1 MNGTVL
7 VLAHGESLANGLGST
22 IAHQKK
28 RAQQLAD
35 SLLPILDSKLKVML
49 MHGNKTQVGF
59 VLFRSELAN
68 HVLHAIPL
76 DVCGADTQ
84 GATGYML
91 SQSINNA
98 LKSKQNTRDVIC
110 LLTQTLVDTNVPQ
123 EKISQRAIG
132 PWFDREKADNYRQ
145 MRGWTIVEEPGRG
158 YRRAVPSYP
167 VKEILEL
174 NQIADLVARETI
186 VIAGGGGGIPV
197 IQNSDGDYQG
207 IEAVV
212 ESEQIVPIIAKG
224 IQAKILILVIE
235 NENKYIRAG
244 LNPQNPAL
252 ISFSDLTELK
262 ENTRIISDTV
272 RRSIRVAHDFLSQE
286 GEQVIITSL
295 KTLSGVFDGI
305 SGLRVGAH
313 KTSIDLFNIGEK

>member
-22 IAHQKK
+22 ITHQKN

-35 SLLPILDSKLKVML
+35 SLLPILDSNLKLMV

-98 LKSKQNTRDVIC
+98 LKRRQNSREVLC
-110 LLTQTLVDTNVPQ
+110 LLTQTVVDTNVPE

-145 MRGWTIVEEPGRG
+145 MRGWTIIEEPGRG

-167 VKEILEL
+167 VKKILEL
-174 NQIADLVARETI
+174 KQITELVERQTI

-197 IQNSDGDYQG
+197 IQNDDGDYQG

-212 ESEQIVPIIAKG
+212 ESEQIVPIIAKS
-224 IQAKILILVIE
+224 IQAKVLILVIE
-235 NENKYIRAG
+235 NENKYIREG
-244 LNPQNPAL
+244 LNPQKPTL
-252 ISFSDLTELK
+252 ISFSDLTKLK
-262 ENTRIISDTV
+262 DNTQIISDTV
-272 RRSIRVAHDFLSQE
+272 KRSIRVAHDFLSGG
-286 GEQVIITSL
+286 GEQVIITPL
-295 KTLSGVFDGI
+295 RTLPGIFDGK
-305 SGLRVGAH
+305 SGLRIGA
-313 KTSIDLFNIGEK
+313 